1 MTVGTLAQS
10 TPKDV
15 ATVKNLI
22 DVIVEQMSI
31 MGKWMNLWRGQE
43 SILANSKLNAVLMA
57 FSDCYAIVVY
67 SQFRILK

>member
-15 ATVKNLI
+15 AIVKNLI

-31 MGKWMNLWRGQE
+31 IGKWMNLWRGQE
-43 SILANSKLNAVLMA
+43 SILANYLLPATNL
-57 FSDCYAIVVY
+57 
-67 SQFRILK
+67 RIYNKK